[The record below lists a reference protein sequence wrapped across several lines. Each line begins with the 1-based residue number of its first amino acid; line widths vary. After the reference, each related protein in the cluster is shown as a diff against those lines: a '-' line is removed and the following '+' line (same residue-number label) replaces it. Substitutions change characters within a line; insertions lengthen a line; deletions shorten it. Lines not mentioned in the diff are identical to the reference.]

1 MDDWAEIWERKGLLK
16 TTDFK
21 KLDGYEGTDI
31 DFAEV
36 VRNIRTS
43 LKIKPGDKILEV
55 GCGAGAL
62 AVHFKDCDYTGVDKS
77 QSMVNKF
84 RELVGHDVVCT
95 EPDYLLFAANTF
107 DYVIMYS
114 VAQYFADYAYF
125 SKVEKEV
132 HRVAKRGIF
141 IGDLPEKSHRDSH
154 LLFSKAWFYN
164 WTITDGYYNKDR
176 FNVYKVLA

>member
-1 MDDWAEIWERKGLLK
+1 MDDWAEIWELKGLLK

-77 QSMVNKF
+77 QTMVNKF
-84 RELVGHDVVCT
+84 RELVGRDVVCT
-95 EPDYLLFAANTF
+95 EPDYLFFPNERF
-107 DYVIMYS
+107 DHVIMYS
-114 VAQYFADYAYF
+114 VAQYFPDHKYYM
-125 SKVEKEV
+125 KVEGELC
-132 HRVAKRGIF
+132 RVSKRGVF

-154 LLFSKAWFYN
+154 LLFNKDWFKN
-164 WTITDGYYNKDR
+164 WTITGGYYNKDR
-176 FNVYKVLA
+176 FNVYRSF